1 MANRVMRMVT
11 IAAACAVA
19 MFAGCRGDGQVAPSE
34 GDEMT
39 SEQIHAALTGEW
51 KLEAIGGTPVAPWAF
66 PTPTLEMREAGRIG
80 GRSSVNHWSATI
92 DEAALGQGDVRMG
105 PVISTL
111 MAGSPEAMAVEHA
124 YLQALGAA
132 RKIDLD
138 ELKAGTLRMTD
149 VGGDEVLRFVRP

>member
-92 DEAALGQGDVRMG
+92 DEAALGQGDVRM
-105 PVISTL
+105 
-111 MAGSPEAMAVEHA
+111 AEAMAVEHA